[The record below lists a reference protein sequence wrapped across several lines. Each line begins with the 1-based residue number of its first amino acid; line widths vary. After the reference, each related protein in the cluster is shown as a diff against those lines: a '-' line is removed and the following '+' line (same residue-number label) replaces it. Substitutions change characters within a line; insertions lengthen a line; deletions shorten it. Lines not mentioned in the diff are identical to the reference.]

1 MPGQELAEIAVR
13 LGVGDTLKRS
23 VSQAKDRCRSSWR
36 FMPTAEP
43 MPSAF
48 FDDVGMRRLPRDFD
62 QGPVVDTRH
71 SSYPQRA
78 FRVSAKAS
86 IASKR

>member
-1 MPGQELAEIAVR
+1 MSFILAVYA
-13 LGVGDTLKRS
+13 
-23 VSQAKDRCRSSWR
+23 DRR
-36 FMPTAEP
+36 TV
-43 MPSAF
+43 PSAF
-48 FDDVGMRRLPRDFD
+48 FDDVGMRRLPRDID

-71 SSYPQRA
+71 RSYPQRA